1 MRSPDVQVIH
11 EVNHVVGQL
20 RSVLR
25 RIAGLGALSKATHV
39 HGDDAMARRQYFGH
53 RAPVGERSRPSVK
66 HDDGIAGPDLT
77 ETNRHVVYGKELI
90 GYGG

>member
-1 MRSPDVQVIH
+1 
-11 EVNHVVGQL
+11 
-20 RSVLR
+20 
-25 RIAGLGALSKATHV
+25 
-39 HGDDAMARRQYFGH
+39 MARRQYFGH